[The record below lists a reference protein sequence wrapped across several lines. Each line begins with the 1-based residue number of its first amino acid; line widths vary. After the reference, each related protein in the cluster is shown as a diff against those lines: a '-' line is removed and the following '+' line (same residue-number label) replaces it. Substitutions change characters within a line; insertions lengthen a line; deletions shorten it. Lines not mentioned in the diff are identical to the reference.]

1 MSQHKFITMHNGSE
15 IVVTMGWDRPLQ
27 GFFMFIMEV
36 DSKPLIA
43 GETENEDEP
52 VYLFNC
58 LDQHDAHPREI
69 SGYLFELIDREIVI
83 PQEMLNE
90 LLSDSTHNVGNKIVE
105 HRYVNGKYVREQT
118 L

>member
-1 MSQHKFITMHNGSE
+1 MSQHKFITTHGDSE

-27 GFFMFIMEV
+27 GFFMSIIKVNAEP
-36 DSKPLIA
+36 SA
-43 GETENEDEP
+43 SETEDKDNP

-58 LDQHDAHPREI
+58 LDQHDSHPREI
-69 SGYLFELIDREIVI
+69 TGYLFELIDREIVI

-90 LLSDSTHNVGNKIVE
+90 LLSDSTHNIGNKIVE

>member
-1 MSQHKFITMHNGSE
+1 MSVHTFTTQHGDDE
-15 IVVTMGWDRPLQ
+15 IVVTMGWDCPLQ
-27 GFFMFIMEV
+27 GFFMTIV
-36 DSKPLIA
+36 KKTKT
-43 GETENEDEP
+43 GEADNEHNP

-58 LDQHDAHPREI
+58 LDQQDAHPREI
-69 SGYLFELIDREIVI
+69 SGYLFELGHQDIVI

-90 LLSDSTHNVGNKIVE
+90 LLSDSRHNIGNKIVD